1 MKIFNRVAT
10 RQRRKKWNLSG
21 GLKMNKYITET
32 KDKMHKTVH
41 VVDEELKHIRTGRPS
56 PAILDEISLDYYGA
70 PTPVSQLA
78 SIAIDERALIIKP
91 WDKATIKLIEKAIL
105 ASSLGLTPI
114 NDGINIRLNFPA
126 PTGEQKKNL
135 VKVVKDKIENG
146 KVSIRNIRRDVM
158 KLIKDEQKKG
168 DIPEDD
174 AKNMETEVQKVT
186 DEYIEKM
193 DTLFKKKEEEIMEV

>member
-1 MKIFNRVAT
+1 
-10 RQRRKKWNLSG
+10 
-21 GLKMNKYITET
+21 MNKYIIET